1 MYNIDSIIV
10 GTFLIINV
18 MIGFCYSRKVGNIRE
33 YAIGKQDFS
42 TQTLAATIIATWAGG
57 QAFFTTISESYA
69 HGIYFIWAT
78 VLGDFLCY
86 IFIGLIFAPKMAQ
99 FLGKLSIADAMGD
112 SYGQKIRIIS
122 SIAGSVGAAGMIA
135 VQLKLTGVLFE
146 YSLNLPANL
155 GIVISTFIVLL
166 YSSFGGIR
174 AVAFTDV
181 IQFFTF
187 IVIIPLV
194 AYTLLNTIENF
205 ASITDILQHHP
216 NFNPKNIFDFTN
228 PEALF
233 HFSIFLFFI
242 IPSFNPAMFQR
253 IAMAKNISQVRDSFV
268 SSAVICVIFALIVCW
283 IGILTL
289 AMNPNLQGNE
299 IVKYIITSSANP
311 GFRGFILVGIMAM
324 ILSTVDSFINSTSVL
339 LVHDLFK
346 PLKLVTEKQEL
357 TAARIASVVIGCMAL
372 MLSMKE
378 NSLLE
383 LIILTNSFYMPIVT
397 IPFILA
403 VFGFKPK
410 EKSVL
415 IGMSAGITGVVLW
428 DYIMQIKFANSV
440 PFGMLCNI
448 FFITLAEF
456 TRYNFDIRQSMFQ
469 KRLDILLIDKIKNFS
484 FSSLTKILYDN
495 FPKSE
500 GIIPITGFVVM
511 ISSFISIHSLP
522 SFYRSQYQVV
532 LSVIYFVNLFSAA
545 VLISY
550 FLWSQKLQ
558 SKLFPIIIWNFFPT
572 LSLICLSF
580 FCVLIN
586 NFGDTQL
593 IIFMVNIIVIFSIM
607 KWQEALFKIVLG
619 IMVTQFYFDSA
630 IFVEGNNSTILDNYK
645 VLSLLLLFIT
655 IALVFLKPQQEY
667 FVKTVK
673 KFNLLQ
679 GEILNLNGKV
689 ENLDNELG
697 ENREVISKLNEQVSH
712 FLERIDDQNKEIE
725 RLGTTAQK
733 ILNNVNHELRLP
745 IGNVLNFSEM
755 LNEGLGKYST
765 EYLQELTNEVHKNST
780 KLSSMILNM
789 LDLATLSTKKIE
801 LQKKPLNFSQL
812 IEDRVTCC
820 KNFYMENKIIEFQ
833 LLIEPQVNIFA
844 DPNYMR
850 QIIDNLV
857 INAINFSNDGIIEI
871 TLEQQVDMI
880 IFSIQ
885 DQGIGIPPEDLY
897 DIFTPFKMGSNT
909 ENKAKGRGL
918 GLALCKAAVEAHG
931 GNISVSSKQDRTT
944 FVIHFPNTR
953 R

>member
-1 MYNIDSIIV
+1 MNNIDSVIV
-10 GTFLIINV
+10 GIFLIMNV
-18 MIGFCYSRKVGNIRE
+18 MIGFFYSRKVENIKE

-57 QAFFTTISESYA
+57 QAFFTTISESYS

-86 IFIGLIFAPKMAQ
+86 MFVGLLFAPKMAQ
-99 FLGKLSIADAMGD
+99 FLGKLSVADAMGD
-112 SYGQKIRIIS
+112 IYGKKVRIIS
-122 SIAGSVGAAGMIA
+122 SIAGSIGAAGMIA
-135 VQLKLTGVLFE
+135 VQLKLAGVLFE
-146 YSLNLPANL
+146 YSLGLPANL

-181 IQFFTF
+181 IQFLTF

-194 AYTLLNTIENF
+194 AYTLLNTTDNF
-205 ASITDILQHHP
+205 ANIIDILQNNP
-216 NFNPKNIFDFTN
+216 NFDPQNIFDFTN

-242 IPSFNPAMFQR
+242 VPSFNPAMFQR
-253 IAMAKNISQVRDSFV
+253 IAMAKDIHQVRDAFV
-268 SSAVICVIFALIVCW
+268 SSAVICLIFALIVCW

-289 AMNPNLQGNE
+289 AMNPALHGDG
-299 IVKYIITSSANP
+299 IVKYIITNSANP
-311 GFRGFILVGIMAM
+311 GFRGLILVGIMAM

-339 LVHDLFK
+339 LVHDFFK

-357 TAARIASVVIGCMAL
+357 IAARIASIVIGCMAL
-372 MLSMKE
+372 ALSMKE

-383 LIILTNSFYMPIVT
+383 LIILTNSFYMPVVT
-397 IPFILA
+397 VAFILA
-403 VFGFKPK
+403 IFGFRPK

-415 IGMSAGITGVVLW
+415 MGMSAGIIGVVIW
-428 DYIMQIKFANSV
+428 DYILQIKSANSV

-448 FFITLAEF
+448 VFISLTELT
-456 TRYNFDIRQSMFQ
+456 TRNVNNRQNVFQ
-469 KRLDILLIDKIKNFS
+469 KRLDIILLDKIRNFS
-484 FSSLTKILYDN
+484 LSPILKILYGN

-500 GIIPITGFVVM
+500 GIIPITGFVIM

-522 SFYRSQYQVV
+522 SAHRIQYHVA
-532 LSVIYFVNLFSAA
+532 LSIIYFINLLSSTI
-545 VLISY
+545 LISY
-550 FLWSQKLQ
+550 FLWSQRLQ
-558 SKLFPIIIWNFFPT
+558 NKITPLVIWNFFPT
-572 LSLICLSF
+572 LSLICFSF

-586 NFGDTQL
+586 NFSSTQL
-593 IIFMVNIIVIFSIM
+593 IIFMVNIIVIFSVLS
-607 KWQEALFKIVLG
+607 WQEALLKITSG
-619 IMVTQFYFDSA
+619 IILTQLYF
-630 IFVEGNNSTILDNYK
+630 ENSTFADVAHTQIFANYK
-645 VLSLLLLFIT
+645 VLSLLLLFTT
-655 IALVFLKPQQEY
+655 IAVVFLKPQQEY
-667 FVKTVK
+667 FIKTVK

-679 GEILNLNGKV
+679 GEISNLNGKV
-689 ENLDNELG
+689 ENMDGELMT
-697 ENREVISKLNEQVSH
+697 NRKVISKLNEQVNH
-712 FLERIDDQNKEIE
+712 FLQRIDDQNKEIA
-725 RLGTTAQK
+725 RLGSNTQK

-765 EYLQELTNEVHKNST
+765 DYLQELTNEVHKNST

-801 LQKKPLNFSQL
+801 LQKKWLNFPQL
-812 IEDRVTCC
+812 IEDRVQCC
-820 KNFYMENKIIEFQ
+820 KNFYMDGKIIEFK
-833 LLIEPQVNIFA
+833 LLLEPQVNIFA
-844 DPNYMR
+844 DPNYIR

-857 INAINFSNDGIIEI
+857 INSINFSNDGIIEI
-871 TLEQQVDMI
+871 KLEQQVDVT

-909 ENKAKGRGL
+909 ESKAKGRGL
-918 GLALCKAAVEAHG
+918 GLALCKAAIEAHG
-931 GNISVSSKQDRTT
+931 GQISVKSNYNGAT
-944 FVIHFPNTR
+944 FVIILPNMR
-953 R
+953 I

>member
-1 MYNIDSIIV
+1 MDSIDSIIV
-10 GTFLIINV
+10 GIFLILNV
-18 MIGFCYSRKVGNIRE
+18 MIGFFYSRKVGNIRE
-33 YAIGKQDFS
+33 YAIGKQDFT

-57 QAFFTTISESYA
+57 QAFFTTISESYT

-86 IFIGLIFAPKMAQ
+86 IFIGLLFAPKMAQ

-112 SYGQKIRIIS
+112 IYGQKIRIIS
-122 SIAGSVGAAGMIA
+122 SIAGSIGAAGMIA

-146 YSLNLPANL
+146 YSLNLPASL

-194 AYTLLNTIENF
+194 AYTLINTTENF
-205 ASITDILQHHP
+205 DSIINIFQHHP

-228 PEALF
+228 SEALF

-242 IPSFNPAMFQR
+242 VPSFNPAMFQR
-253 IAMAKNISQVRDSFV
+253 IAMAKNVLQVRDSFV
-268 SSAVICVIFALIVCW
+268 SSAVICMIFALIVCW

-289 AMNPNLQGNE
+289 AMNPDLQGDE

-346 PLKLVTEKQEL
+346 PLKLITEKQEL
-357 TAARIASVVIGCMAL
+357 TAARIASVVIGGMAL
-372 MLSMKE
+372 TLSMKD

-415 IGMSAGITGVVLW
+415 IGMGAGIVGIVLW
-428 DYIMQIKFANSV
+428 DYILQIKSANSV

-448 FFITLAEF
+448 FFISLSEF
-456 TRYNFDIRQSMFQ
+456 STYNFDNHQKVFQ
-469 KRLDILLIDKIKNFS
+469 KKLDIILKDKIKNFS
-484 FSSLTKILYDN
+484 FASLIKTLYNN

-500 GIIPITGFVVM
+500 GIIPIIGFVIM
-511 ISSFISIHSLP
+511 ISSFISVHSLP
-522 SFYRSQYQVV
+522 SVYRNQYQII
-532 LSVIYFVNLFSAA
+532 LNIIYFINLFSAA

-558 SKLFPIIIWNFFPT
+558 NKLFAIFIWNFFPT

-586 NFGDTQL
+586 NFSDTQL

-619 IMVTQFYFDSA
+619 IILTQFYFSSTIFAAGSDSA
-630 IFVEGNNSTILDNYK
+630 ILDNYK
-645 VLSLLLLFIT
+645 VLSLLLLFTT

-667 FVKTVK
+667 FIKTIK
-673 KFNLLQ
+673 KFNILQ

-689 ENLDNELG
+689 ENLDSELV

-755 LNEGLGKYST
+755 LNEGLGRYST
-765 EYLQELTNEVHKNST
+765 EYLKELTNEVHKNST

-789 LDLATLSTKKIE
+789 LDLATLNTKKIE
-801 LQKKPLNFSQL
+801 LQKQLLNFSKL
-812 IEDRVTCC
+812 IEDRVICC
-820 KNFYMENKIIEFQ
+820 KNFYVEDKTIEFQ

-844 DPNYMR
+844 DANYIR
-850 QIIDNLV
+850 QVIDNLV
-857 INAINFSNDGIIEI
+857 INAINFSTNGIIQI
-871 TLEQQVDMI
+871 KLEKQVDMI

-918 GLALCKAAVEAHG
+918 GLALCKAAVEAQG
-931 GNISVSSKQDRTT
+931 GNISVSSKQNRTI
-944 FVIHFPNTR
+944 FVINFPSTTR
-953 R
+953 